1 MAATT
6 KKNMGLILLLA
17 VALHG
22 CGQGSMSDGSSIAT
36 GNEAAEQGFAAPV
49 PENDCMEKAPLDE
62 TPMTYCK
69 ALSDGSTQ
77 AVTLKP
83 SIYVQDSETCVIT
96 VVDDGMKLTVLEM
109 GFEPCEV

>member
-1 MAATT
+1 MAATM
-6 KKNMGLILLLA
+6 KRNMGFILFLA
-17 VALHG
+17 ITLHG
-22 CGQGSMSDGSSIAT
+22 CGQGSATNGSSMAV
-36 GNEAAEQGFAAPV
+36 GDEAALEVSAAPV
-49 PENDCMEKAPLDE
+49 TENNCMEKAPLDE

-83 SIYVQDSETCVIT
+83 SLYVQDAETCVIT
-96 VVDDGMKLTVLEM
+96 VVDDGMKLTILEM